1 MKSKVAFI
9 LSVCLF
15 SLKLVAQP
23 IELFSPD
30 QQIKVIIRFE
40 DKITFSISKND
51 QEVISASPISLEFMD
66 GNLFGVNPRLRKAS
80 QSSVEQTLTPLYG
93 MEKAYQDHYNQV
105 ILNMRSNYQVTFRA
119 YDQGVAYRFSTS
131 EKGMVQVINEEA
143 HFNFASDPQ
152 LIGLISDEFHQYE
165 ENYQKTN
172 LAALAS
178 EKIVCLPVLAKMNNG
193 TNVIITEADLM
204 DYPGLY
210 LQKNPEENGFQ
221 SLFPP
226 YPIKEE
232 VGGDRNF
239 NVVVLETAE
248 YIAETAGSRNF
259 PWRLIGFTDS
269 DHELLEN
276 HFTYLLASP
285 STIAD
290 PSWINPGKVAWD
302 WYNNLN
308 LTGVDFKSGFNTES
322 YKYFI
327 DFAAENDIEYVNL
340 DEGWSNQF
348 DLFDLADDLDMM
360 ELVNYANQKGV
371 GLFLWVI
378 WHVLDQQLVPA
389 LDQFQK
395 WGIAGIKVDFMNR
408 DDQKAVRYYE
418 RVSRE
423 AAKRNILVNFHGA
436 YKPTGIRRT
445 YPNLI
450 NREAVLGLEF
460 NKFSDKQ
467 NPDHEVTIPFIRMY
481 AGPMD
486 FTPGAMNNAT
496 KENFKI
502 NFTNVMSKGTRA
514 HQLGMYVVYYGPLQ
528 MLADAPTAYEK
539 EPDILQFLSEV
550 PTIWDET
557 LPLQGEVGEY
567 VVMARRQGN
576 DWYVGGMTGW
586 NPREINLKFDFLE
599 HGKSYQAYL
608 LKDGIN
614 ADKNPEDYVKEEWQ
628 IQADDELTIQMMPG
642 GGFAIQLKGND

>member
-514 HQLGMYVVYYGPLQ
+514 HQLGMYVVYYSPLQ

-567 VVMARRQGN
+567 VIMARRQGN